1 MLKYSSSTTL
11 KMALLIMVDL
21 AQYASD
27 SISDLKQS
35 LKDFKLVGSTKNN
48 VLAGLPAYKSI
59 YTYTDHNTIFKD
71 MGTWSNK
78 RG

>member
-59 YTYTDHNTIFKD
+59 YTTQITTLFSKIWIL
-71 MGTWSNK
+71 G
-78 RG
+78 

>member
-1 MLKYSSSTTL
+1 
-11 KMALLIMVDL
+11 LIDDILDDKGIPL

-35 LKDFKLVGSTKNN
+35 LKDFKLVGSTTNN

-59 YTYTDHNTIFKD
+59 YTYAD
-71 MGTWSNK
+71 WSNK
-78 RG
+78 RR

>member
-1 MLKYSSSTTL
+1 MIKG
-11 KMALLIMVDL
+11 IPL

-35 LKDFKLVGSTKNN
+35 LKDFKLVGSATNN

-59 YTYTDHNTIFKD
+59 YTYAD
-71 MGTWSNK
+71 WSNK
-78 RG
+78 RR